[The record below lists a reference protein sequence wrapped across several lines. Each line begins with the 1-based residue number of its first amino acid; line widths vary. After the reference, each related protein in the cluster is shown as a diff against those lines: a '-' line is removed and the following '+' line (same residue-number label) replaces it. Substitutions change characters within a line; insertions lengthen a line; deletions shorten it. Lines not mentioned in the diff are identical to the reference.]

1 MFAKLFKNDKFFI
14 KLLQII
20 DNKVDKF
27 DLLLIQNRVIFQ

>member
-27 DLLLIQNRVIFQ
+27 DLLLIQI